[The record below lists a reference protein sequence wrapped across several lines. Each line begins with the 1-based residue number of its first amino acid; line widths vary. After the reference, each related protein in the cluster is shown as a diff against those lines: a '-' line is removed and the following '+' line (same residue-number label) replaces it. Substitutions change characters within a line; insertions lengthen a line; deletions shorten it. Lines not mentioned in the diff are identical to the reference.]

1 MTLATRAL
9 DTLNRVS
16 ALKNTGI
23 CESNFEWDTLLQMQS
38 GSHIK
43 INGRKYKYNEL
54 VEVLDEYYGTHIDDR
69 PIHPSYEPCNL
80 EPGSTI
86 DNFYIQ
92 DVNRHETILS
102 LEGVKERIVCNTNI
116 YQYPNFQSGAYGR
129 YIRCKVISR
138 TRDTVVVDPIA
149 VLVDEWLAAHTTNL
163 RDQYDMDCNNWIE
176 VSGLRLIRGGYI
188 GDVYIDTVSKLCGKD
203 MYMEAFIPGS
213 QIVLNIEY
221 DFDRWSGQSVRAFI
235 TNYTNRPRSNDK
247 ILICSPKER
256 LKHIG
261 NVNIIRLFNSWC
273 EGSDLWNSYKDK
285 VFDGV
290 VTGVIHSAN
299 KCGAFVEIPELSITS
314 MIPCTPDKLSSTFI
328 RGSRVRVCIDSFEEP
343 RKWNGIQY
351 EHLQPYDIR
360 NGILYKNN
368 IRVTLKIAE

>member
-1 MTLATRAL
+1 MTLTTRAT

-16 ALKNTGI
+16 ALKNEGI
-23 CESNFEWDTLLQMQS
+23 HELDFDWNALLQIQH
-38 GSHIK
+38 GNHIE
-43 INGRKYKYNEL
+43 INSQKYKYNEL
-54 VEVLDEYYGTHIDDR
+54 AEVFDEYYDLHIDDR
-69 PIHPSYEPCNL
+69 PIHPSYEPSSL
-80 EPGSTI
+80 ELGSI
-86 DNFYIQ
+86 VNFCIM
-92 DVNRHETILS
+92 DVSKHETILS
-102 LEGVKERIVCNTNI
+102 RDGVKERIICNTNLH
-116 YQYPNFQSGAYGR
+116 QYPNFQSDAAGQ

-138 TRDTVVVDPIA
+138 TRDSVIVDPIA

-163 RDQYDMDCNNWIE
+163 RDQYDMDCDNWID
-176 VSGLRLIRGGYI
+176 VSRLRLIRGGYI
-188 GDVYIDTVSKLCGKD
+188 GDVYIDTVSEFCGKD

-221 DFDRWSGQSVRAFI
+221 DFDRWVGQSVRAFI

-261 NVNIIRLFNSWC
+261 SVNIIRLFNSWC
-273 EGSDLWNSYKDK
+273 EDSDLWNSYKDK

-328 RGSRVRVCIDSFEEP
+328 RGSKVQVCIDSFEEP

-368 IRVTLKIAE
+368 IRVTLKVAE